1 MAGSPVAA
9 LASVHAAAATEHF
22 LALENHSAD
31 IPAWSSLI
39 EGLPT
44 PLVQDGRIAVPETP
58 GLGFTGLDREAC
70 DAVPRPA
77 RSGLVRTHRR
87 LGHRARPRP
96 ALELAPLIRSRDLA
110 VSRA

>member
-1 MAGSPVAA
+1 M
-9 LASVHAAAATEHF
+9 ASVHAAAATESF

-31 IPAWSSLI
+31 VPEWSHLI

-70 DAVPRPA
+70 SPFLDPRDPGWFEPTDAWDSERA
-77 RSGLVRTHRR
+77 HDR
-87 LGHRARPRP
+87 LW
-96 ALELAPLIRSRDLA
+96 S
-110 VSRA
+110 